1 MDEENT
7 DSISQDLDNDSKMVL
22 VGSGVRIEGRIDGA
36 ESTDVSGSLSGTLKS
51 SRISINTSG
60 SFNGD
65 MNGQDVVI
73 SGNVEGEITSEDT
86 IIVNQSAK
94 IKGTIEYSSLQ
105 VSYGAKLEGSLRHRG
120 SIQNYS
126 TVTSVSDENIEGA
139 ESNIDEKTEDVENN
153 TEDEDNQ

>member
-126 TVTSVSDENIEGA
+126 TVTSVSDGKIEDAEN
-139 ESNIDEKTEDVENN
+139 NIDEKTDNEENN
-153 TEDEDNQ
+153 TDGENIQ

>member
-1 MDEENT
+1 MDEENI
-7 DSISQDLDNDSKMVL
+7 DSTPQDLDNDSKLVL
-22 VGSGVRIEGRIDGA
+22 VGSGVRVEGRIDGA
-36 ESTDVSGSLSGTLKS
+36 ESADVSGSLSGTLKS
-51 SRISINTSG
+51 SSININTSG

-65 MNGQDVVI
+65 MTGQDVVI

-120 SIQNYS
+120 SVQNYNAEN
-126 TVTSVSDENIEGA
+126 SVSEENIE
-139 ESNIDEKTEDVENN
+139 EVENNIDEEDGE
-153 TEDEDNQ
+153 

>member
-1 MDEENT
+1 MDEENI
-7 DSISQDLDNDSKMVL
+7 DSIPQDLDNDSKLVL
-22 VGSGVRIEGRIDGA
+22 VGSGVRVEGRIDGA
-36 ESTDVSGSLSGTLKS
+36 ESADVSGSLSGTLKS
-51 SRISINTSG
+51 SRININTSG

-65 MNGQDVVI
+65 MTGQDVVI

-120 SIQNYS
+120 SVQNYNAEN
-126 TVTSVSDENIEGA
+126 SVSEENI
-139 ESNIDEKTEDVENN
+139 EDVENN
-153 TEDEDNQ
+153 IDEEGGE

>member
-1 MDEENT
+1 MDEANI
-7 DSISQDLDNDSKMVL
+7 DSISQDLDNDSKLVL
-22 VGSGVRIEGRIDGA
+22 VGSGVRVEGRIDGA
-36 ESTDVSGSLSGTLKS
+36 ESADVSGSLSGTLKS
-51 SRISINTSG
+51 SRININTSG

-65 MNGQDVVI
+65 MTGQDVVI

-120 SIQNYS
+120 SVQNYNAEN
-126 TVTSVSDENIEGA
+126 SVSEENIE
-139 ESNIDEKTEDVENN
+139 EVENNIDEEDGE
-153 TEDEDNQ
+153 

>member
-1 MDEENT
+1 MDEENI
-7 DSISQDLDNDSKMVL
+7 DSTQQDLDNDSKLVL
-22 VGSGVRIEGRIDGA
+22 VGSGVRVEGRIDGA
-36 ESTDVSGSLSGTLKS
+36 ESADVSGSLSGTLKS
-51 SRISINTSG
+51 SSININTSG

-65 MNGQDVVI
+65 IIGQDVVI

-120 SIQNYS
+120 SVQNYNAEN
-126 TVTSVSDENIEGA
+126 SVSEENIE
-139 ESNIDEKTEDVENN
+139 EVENNIDEEDGE
-153 TEDEDNQ
+153 

>member
-73 SGNVEGEITSEDT
+73 SGNVEGEISSEDT

-105 VSYGAKLEGSLRHRG
+105 VSYGARLEGSLRHRG

-126 TVTSVSDENIEGA
+126 TVTSVSDEKIEDA
-139 ESNIDEKTEDVENN
+139 ESNIDEKTDNEENN
-153 TEDEDNQ
+153 TDGEDIQ

>member
-126 TVTSVSDENIEGA
+126 TVTSVSDEKIEDA
-139 ESNIDEKTEDVENN
+139 ESNIDEKTDNEENN
-153 TEDEDNQ
+153 TDGENIQ

>member
-1 MDEENT
+1 MDEENI
-7 DSISQDLDNDSKMVL
+7 DSTPQDLDNDSKLVL
-22 VGSGVRIEGRIDGA
+22 VGSGVRVEGRIDGA
-36 ESTDVSGSLSGTLKS
+36 ESADVYGSLSGTLKS
-51 SRISINTSG
+51 SRININTSG

-65 MNGQDVVI
+65 MTGQDVVI

-120 SIQNYS
+120 SVQNYNAEN
-126 TVTSVSDENIEGA
+126 SVSEENIE
-139 ESNIDEKTEDVENN
+139 EVENNIDEEDGE
-153 TEDEDNQ
+153 

>member
-126 TVTSVSDENIEGA
+126 TVTSVSDEKIEDA
-139 ESNIDEKTEDVENN
+139 ESNIDEKTDNEENN
-153 TEDEDNQ
+153 TDGEDIQ

>member
-139 ESNIDEKTEDVENN
+139 ESNIDEKTDNEENN
-153 TEDEDNQ
+153 TDGEDIQ

>member
-1 MDEENT
+1 MDDENI
-7 DSISQDLDNDSKMVL
+7 DSTPQDLDNDSKLVL
-22 VGSGVRIEGRIDGA
+22 VGSGVRVEGRIDGA
-36 ESTDVSGSLSGTLKS
+36 ESADVSGSLSGTLKS
-51 SRISINTSG
+51 SRININTSG

-65 MNGQDVVI
+65 MTGQDVVI

-120 SIQNYS
+120 SVQNYNAEN
-126 TVTSVSDENIEGA
+126 SVSEENIE
-139 ESNIDEKTEDVENN
+139 EVENNIDEEDSE
-153 TEDEDNQ
+153 

>member
-1 MDEENT
+1 MDEENI
-7 DSISQDLDNDSKMVL
+7 DSIPQDLDNDSKLVL
-22 VGSGVRIEGRIDGA
+22 VGSGVRVEGRIDGA
-36 ESTDVSGSLSGTLKS
+36 ESADVSGSLSGTLKS
-51 SRISINTSG
+51 SRININTSG

-65 MNGQDVVI
+65 MTGQDVVI

-120 SIQNYS
+120 SVQNYNAEN
-126 TVTSVSDENIEGA
+126 SVSEENIE
-139 ESNIDEKTEDVENN
+139 EVENNIDEEDSE
-153 TEDEDNQ
+153 

>member
-36 ESTDVSGSLSGTLKS
+36 ESADVSGSLSGTLKS
-51 SRISINTSG
+51 SRININTSG

-73 SGNVEGEITSEDT
+73 SGNVEGEITSDDT

-126 TVTSVSDENIEGA
+126 TVTSVSDEKIEDA

-153 TEDEDNQ
+153 TNGEDIQ

>member
-1 MDEENT
+1 MDEENI
-7 DSISQDLDNDSKMVL
+7 DSIPQDLDNDSKLVL
-22 VGSGVRIEGRIDGA
+22 VGSGVRVEGRIDGA
-36 ESTDVSGSLSGTLKS
+36 ESADVSGSLSGTLKS
-51 SRISINTSG
+51 SRININTSG

-65 MNGQDVVI
+65 MTGQDVVI

-120 SIQNYS
+120 SVQNYNAEN
-126 TVTSVSDENIEGA
+126 SVSEENIE
-139 ESNIDEKTEDVENN
+139 EVENNIDEEGGE
-153 TEDEDNQ
+153 

>member
-7 DSISQDLDNDSKMVL
+7 DSISQDLGNDSKLVL
-22 VGSGVRIEGRIDGA
+22 VGSGVRVEGRIDGA
-36 ESTDVSGSLSGTLKS
+36 ESADVSGSLSGTLKS
-51 SRISINTSG
+51 SSININTSG

-65 MNGQDVVI
+65 MTGQDVVI

-120 SIQNYS
+120 SIQNYN
-126 TVTSVSDENIEGA
+126 TVTSVSDEKIEDA
-139 ESNIDEKTEDVENN
+139 ESNLYEKTDEVENN
-153 TEDEDNQ
+153 TDEEDNQ

>member
-1 MDEENT
+1 MDEENI
-7 DSISQDLDNDSKMVL
+7 DSTPQDLDNDSKLVL
-22 VGSGVRIEGRIDGA
+22 VGSGVRVEGRIDGA
-36 ESTDVSGSLSGTLKS
+36 ESADVSVTLSGTLKS
-51 SRISINTSG
+51 SRININTSG

-65 MNGQDVVI
+65 MTGQDVVI

-120 SIQNYS
+120 SVQNYNAEN
-126 TVTSVSDENIEGA
+126 SVSEENIE
-139 ESNIDEKTEDVENN
+139 EVENNIDEEDGE
-153 TEDEDNQ
+153 

>member
-1 MDEENT
+1 MDEENI
-7 DSISQDLDNDSKMVL
+7 DSTPQDLDNDSKLVL
-22 VGSGVRIEGRIDGA
+22 VGSGVRVEGRIDGA
-36 ESTDVSGSLSGTLKS
+36 ESADVSGSLSGTLKS
-51 SRISINTSG
+51 SRININTSG

-65 MNGQDVVI
+65 MTGQDVVI

-120 SIQNYS
+120 SVQNYNAEN
-126 TVTSVSDENIEGA
+126 SVSEENI
-139 ESNIDEKTEDVENN
+139 EDVENN
-153 TEDEDNQ
+153 IDEEGGE

>member
-73 SGNVEGEITSEDT
+73 SGNVEGEITSDDT

-105 VSYGAKLEGSLRHRG
+105 VSYGARLEGSLRHRG

-126 TVTSVSDENIEGA
+126 TVTSVSDEKIEDA
-139 ESNIDEKTEDVENN
+139 ESNINKKTEDVENN
-153 TEDEDNQ
+153 TDEEDNQ

>member
-65 MNGQDVVI
+65 MTGQDVVI
-73 SGNVEGEITSEDT
+73 SGNVEGEITSDDT
-86 IIVNQSAK
+86 IVVNQSAK

-126 TVTSVSDENIEGA
+126 TVTSVSDEKIEDA
-139 ESNIDEKTEDVENN
+139 ESNIDEKTEDVKNN
-153 TEDEDNQ
+153 SNEEDNQ

>member
-153 TEDEDNQ
+153 TDGEDIQ

>member
-1 MDEENT
+1 MDEENI
-7 DSISQDLDNDSKMVL
+7 DSTPQDLDNDSKLVL
-22 VGSGVRIEGRIDGA
+22 VGSGVRVEGRIDGA
-36 ESTDVSGSLSGTLKS
+36 ESADVSGSLSGTLKS
-51 SRISINTSG
+51 SRININTSG

-65 MNGQDVVI
+65 MTGQDVVI

-120 SIQNYS
+120 SVQNYNAEN
-126 TVTSVSDENIEGA
+126 SVSEENIE
-139 ESNIDEKTEDVENN
+139 EVENNIDEEDGE
-153 TEDEDNQ
+153 

>member
-1 MDEENT
+1 MDDENIEST
-7 DSISQDLDNDSKMVL
+7 PQDLDNDSKLVL
-22 VGSGVRIEGRIDGA
+22 VGSGVRVEGRIDGA
-36 ESTDVSGSLSGTLKS
+36 ESADVSGSLSGTLKS
-51 SRISINTSG
+51 SRININTSG

-65 MNGQDVVI
+65 MTGQDVVI

-120 SIQNYS
+120 SVQNYNAEN
-126 TVTSVSDENIEGA
+126 SVSEENIE
-139 ESNIDEKTEDVENN
+139 EVENNIDEEDGE
-153 TEDEDNQ
+153 

>member
-73 SGNVEGEITSEDT
+73 SGHVEGEISSEDT

-126 TVTSVSDENIEGA
+126 TVTSVSDEKIEDA
-139 ESNIDEKTEDVENN
+139 ESNIDEKTDNEENN
-153 TEDEDNQ
+153 TDGEDIQ

>member
-51 SRISINTSG
+51 SRISINSSG

-126 TVTSVSDENIEGA
+126 TVTSVSDEKIEDA
-139 ESNIDEKTEDVENN
+139 ESNIDEKTDNEENN
-153 TEDEDNQ
+153 TDGEDTQ

>member
-51 SRISINTSG
+51 SRISINSSG

-139 ESNIDEKTEDVENN
+139 ESNIHEKTEDVENN
-153 TEDEDNQ
+153 TDEEDNQ

>member
-1 MDEENT
+1 MDEENI
-7 DSISQDLDNDSKMVL
+7 DSIPQDLDNDSKMVL

-126 TVTSVSDENIEGA
+126 TVTSVSDGKIEDAEN
-139 ESNIDEKTEDVENN
+139 NIDEKTDNEENN
-153 TEDEDNQ
+153 TDGEDIQ

>member
-1 MDEENT
+1 MYR
-7 DSISQDLDNDSKMVL
+7 L
-22 VGSGVRIEGRIDGA
+22 
-36 ESTDVSGSLSGTLKS
+36 LKN
-51 SRISINTSG
+51 SINTSG

-105 VSYGAKLEGSLRHRG
+105 VSYGAKLEL
-120 SIQNYS
+120 
-126 TVTSVSDENIEGA
+126 SDIEEA
-139 ESNIDEKTEDVENN
+139 FKIIAM
-153 TEDEDNQ
+153 

>member
-1 MDEENT
+1 MDEENS

-51 SRISINTSG
+51 SRISINSSG

-65 MNGQDVVI
+65 MNCQDVVI

-94 IKGTIEYSSLQ
+94 IKGTIEYSSIQ

-126 TVTSVSDENIEGA
+126 TVNSVS
-139 ESNIDEKTEDVENN
+139 DEKTEDVENN
-153 TEDEDNQ
+153 TDEEDNQ

>member
-1 MDEENT
+1 MDEENI
-7 DSISQDLDNDSKMVL
+7 DSTQQDLDNDSKLVL
-22 VGSGVRIEGRIDGA
+22 VGSGVRVEGRIDGA
-36 ESTDVSGSLSGTLKS
+36 ESADVSGSLSGTLKS
-51 SRISINTSG
+51 SRININTSG

-65 MNGQDVVI
+65 MIGQDVVI

-120 SIQNYS
+120 SVQNYNAEN
-126 TVTSVSDENIEGA
+126 SVSEENIE
-139 ESNIDEKTEDVENN
+139 EVENNIDEEDGE
-153 TEDEDNQ
+153 

>member
-1 MDEENT
+1 MDEENI
-7 DSISQDLDNDSKMVL
+7 DSIPQDLDNDSKLVL
-22 VGSGVRIEGRIDGA
+22 VGSGVRVEGRIDGA
-36 ESTDVSGSLSGTLKS
+36 ESADVSGTLSGTLKS
-51 SRISINTSG
+51 SRININTSG

-65 MNGQDVVI
+65 MTGQDVVI

-120 SIQNYS
+120 SVQNYNAEN
-126 TVTSVSDENIEGA
+126 SVSEENIE
-139 ESNIDEKTEDVENN
+139 EVENNIDEEDGE
-153 TEDEDNQ
+153 